1 MAKPLD
7 IIQPGQIIPTALH
20 QEMQKSYLEYAMSV
34 IVGRALPDVRDG
46 LKPVHR
52 RILYAMHELGLTPD
66 RPFRKCARVV
76 GDVLG
81 KYHPHG
87 DQSVYDALVRMV
99 QEFSSRYPL
108 LGGHGNFGSVDN
120 DPPAAM
126 RYTETRLAA
135 IGNTGMLTEIGE
147 ATVDFVGN
155 FDNSQQEPTV
165 LPAQL
170 PFLLLNGSSGIAV
183 GMATNIPPH
192 NLGEVVDGLIA
203 LIDNPELP
211 DEKLLKLIPGPD
223 FPTGGEIV
231 GIDGI
236 REAYLTGRGSITV
249 RGVTQIEEMPAPKGK
264 YRRSAIIITEL
275 PYQVNKATLIEK
287 IAELVNN
294 KKIEGIS
301 DLRDESDRDGIRV
314 VIELKRDSNIPKI
327 LEGLYKQ
334 TALQNTF
341 GTIMLALFEGQPH
354 QMTLREI
361 LTHFLSFREETLTK
375 RYTHELDQTESRQH
389 IVEGWLT
396 ALSNLDDVITILRN
410 SADGGRAK
418 LDLQNRFDMSDRQAD
433 AVLGMPLRRLTGLER
448 TNLQT
453 EFDDLTVKVAGLRK
467 LLSDRNELLKAL
479 KKDLRSL
486 KKQFGDPR
494 KTRII
499 NLGTP
504 LKPIKPRKPKP
515 TFEELQAAEQAA
527 AAARKAAAD
536 LKAAEVLRSLEAA
549 MEFTDESEVDEREL
563 GEGELDENNLGED
576 ELDEGDLGE
585 EELNE
590 DELGETI
597 EIEAIV
603 SFEVSS
609 EVSPVPISP
618 PMPAQSSFDL
628 TLEVESEVLTQP
640 KTRTPASPKTPKA
653 TSKDSTPIELFTL
666 DREVEVV
673 VEINPAGFIR
683 RMGQTVYDRIGQKTS
698 LSTRPIPA
706 ETCPIQTEFL
716 TVNDTLIVLTRS
728 GKAFPLSVKDIPQAS
743 GSTPGKP
750 LIELLPSSVSS
761 EGSDAIAS
769 VFLLPD
775 DLENQGLLLLTVQG
789 KIKRIAM
796 TEFPDL
802 TNRGLVTIKL
812 KDDDRILF
820 ADFVEEGDQVV
831 VATTMGRVIR
841 VEINEATLPI
851 ASRTAAGSQITK
863 VLKLERFVG
872 WAIAGYEDEFLL
884 MSAEGYSKRMTV
896 GLLKLCNLGDLGQHV
911 FQFTNKG
918 DRVVGMTVAFPGT
931 LLRVKTDR
939 PNGRFVTQLAVE
951 AVPLASRENK
961 GSQPLTLEPGES
973 VAEIAI
979 VA

>member
-52 RILYAMHELGLTPD
+52 RIMYAMHELGLTPD

-165 LPAQL
+165 MPAQL

-192 NLGEVVDGLIA
+192 NLGEVVNGLIA

-236 REAYLTGRGSITV
+236 REAYLTGHGSITV

-418 LDLQNRFDMSDRQAD
+418 LELQNRFDMSDRQAD

-453 EFDDLTVKVAGLRK
+453 EFNELTVKVASLRK

-494 KTRII
+494 RTRII

-515 TFEELQAAEQAA
+515 TFEELQAAEQEAV
-527 AAARKAAAD
+527 AARKAAAD

-549 MEFTDESEVDEREL
+549 MESTDEDDRA
-563 GEGELDENNLGED
+563 DLGED
-576 ELDEGDLGE
+576 ELDENELGEDDLG
-585 EELNE
+585 E

-597 EIEAIV
+597 ASISIV
-603 SFEVSS
+603 SP
-609 EVSPVPISP
+609 EVSPALIPAPIP
-618 PMPAQSSFDL
+618 EQSSFNL
-628 TLEVESEVLTQP
+628 TLEVESDRPVTP
-640 KTRTPASPKTPKA
+640 KTRNPASPKTPKA
-653 TSKDSTPIELFTL
+653 AKATPKDAEPAELFIF

-683 RMGQTVYDRIGQKTS
+683 RMGQTIYDRSGQKTS
-698 LSTRPIPA
+698 LSTRPSPA
-706 ETCPIQTEFL
+706 ETCPIQTEFV

-728 GKAFPLSVKDIPQAS
+728 GKAFPLRVKDIPQAS
-743 GSTPGKP
+743 GSAPGKP
-750 LIELLPSSVSS
+750 LLELLPSSVSS
-761 EGSDAIAS
+761 EGPNAIAS
-769 VFLLPD
+769 VFLPPD

-789 KIKRIAM
+789 KIKRIALM
-796 TEFPDL
+796 EFPDL

-812 KDDDRILF
+812 KDDDHILF

-841 VEINEATLPI
+841 VEINAETLPI
-851 ASRTAAGSQITK
+851 ASRTAAGSQVTK

-931 LLRVKTDR
+931 ILRIKTDR
-939 PNGRFVTQLAVE
+939 PSGSFVTQLAVE

-961 GSQPLTLEPGES
+961 GAQPLTLEPGEG
-973 VAEIAI
+973 VAQITI
-979 VA
+979 VS

>member
-147 ATVDFVGN
+147 ATVDFIGN

-275 PYQVNKATLIEK
+275 PYQVNKASLIEK

-354 QMTLREI
+354 QMTLREV

-389 IVEGWLT
+389 IVEGWLM

-418 LDLQNRFDMSDRQAD
+418 LELQNRFDMSDRQAD

-453 EFDDLTVKVAGLRK
+453 EFNELAVKVASLRK

-486 KKQFGDPR
+486 KKQFGDAR

-515 TFEELQAAEQAA
+515 TFEELEAAEREAV
-527 AAARKAAAD
+527 AARKAAAD

-549 MEFTDESEVDEREL
+549 MESTDEDDRA
-563 GEGELDENNLGED
+563 DLGED
-576 ELDEGDLGE
+576 DLGE
-585 EELNE
+585 DDLGESALDETESGE
-590 DELGETI
+590 DDRGETI
-597 EIEAIV
+597 EVAAIAL
-603 SFEVSS
+603 S
-609 EVSPVPISP
+609 EVSPAPIPTPISTQP
-618 PMPAQSSFDL
+618 SFDL
-628 TLEVESEVLTQP
+628 TLEAEIQP
-640 KTRTPASPKTPKA
+640 KTRTPATPKAPKAPKA
-653 TSKDSTPIELFTL
+653 TSKDAAPTELLLF

-673 VEINPAGFIR
+673 VEINPAGFVR
-683 RMGQTVYDRIGQKTS
+683 RMGQTIYDRSGQKTS
-698 LSTRPIPA
+698 LSTRPSPA
-706 ETCPIQTEFL
+706 DTCPIQTQFL

-743 GSTPGKP
+743 GDTPGRP
-750 LIELLPSSVSS
+750 LLELLPSSASH

-775 DLENQGLLLLTVQG
+775 DLENQALLLLTVQG
-789 KIKRIAM
+789 KIKRIAL

-831 VATTMGRVIR
+831 VGTTMGRVIR
-841 VEINEATLPI
+841 VEINEETLPI

-931 LLRVKTDR
+931 VLRVKTDR
-939 PNGRFVTQLAVE
+939 PNGSFVTQLAIE

-961 GSQPLTLEPGES
+961 GAQPLTLEPGES
-973 VAEIAI
+973 VTQITI
-979 VA
+979 VS

>member
-7 IIQPGQIIPTALH
+7 LIQLGQIIPTALH

-418 LDLQNRFDMSDRQAD
+418 LELQNRFDMSDRQAD

-453 EFDDLTVKVAGLRK
+453 EFDELTVKVASLRK

-549 MEFTDESEVDEREL
+549 LESSDEDDRP
-563 GEGELDENNLGED
+563 DLGED
-576 ELDEGDLGE
+576 DLDEAELGDRDQDE
-585 EELNE
+585 EDLDEE
-590 DELGETI
+590 DLGETI
-597 EIEAIV
+597 EVEAI
-603 SFEVSS
+603 VSS
-609 EVSPVPISP
+609 EVSPEVIPAPIP
-618 PMPAQSSFDL
+618 ETIPAQSSFNL
-628 TLEVESEVLTQP
+628 TLEVESEVQP

-653 TSKDSTPIELFTL
+653 PKATSKDSAPTELFIF

-673 VEINPAGFIR
+673 VEISPAGLIR
-683 RMGQTVYDRIGQKTS
+683 RMGQTVYDRSGQKTI
-698 LSTRPIPA
+698 LSTRPSPA
-706 ETCPIQTEFL
+706 DTCPIQTKFL

-750 LIELLPSSVSS
+750 LLELLPSSVSS
-761 EGSDAIAS
+761 EGPDAIAS

-775 DLENQGLLLLTVQG
+775 DLESQGLLLLTVQG
-789 KIKRIAM
+789 KIKRIAL